1 MAAVG
6 SLVTNAIPFVPYGN
20 HGDTLA
26 GREVA
31 SATYIRGTPLVLNG
45 GRLDEL
51 TINSNTDI
59 VGIAAEPA
67 TGTTDAE
74 VLYWPAT
81 PDTVFVGTL
90 EDDQTLGHA
99 IAIGDLYT
107 DYSCETDDD
116 GIWFIDFGE
125 TGGTNVIVVVVGLR
139 DWLDMTAATVRT
151 RVLFRFLADVTI
163 YNT

>member
-6 SLVTNAIPFVPYGN
+6 SLVTNAIPFVPYG
-20 HGDTLA
+20 DTSNVFA
-26 GREVA
+26 GREAA
-31 SATYIRGTPLVLNG
+31 SETYIRGTPLIQSG
-45 GRLDEL
+45 GRLAEL

-59 VGIAAEPA
+59 VGIASEPS

-81 PDTVFVGTL
+81 PETFFVGTF
-90 EDDQTLGHA
+90 EDDQALGHA

-116 GIWFIDFGE
+116 GIWFIDYGE
-125 TGGTNVIVVVVGLR
+125 TGGTNVIVVLVGLR
-139 DWLDMTAATVRT
+139 DWDDMTNSTVRT
-151 RVLFRFLADVTI
+151 RVLFRFLKDTTI
-163 YNT
+163 YQS